1 MTEFS
6 EELRS
11 RTAKAARFYISGSNK
26 SRPTRGRP
34 SGKLTIAD
42 LATIHQTNLPLLKKY
57 IRLLKEGKDL
67 PSEASDSLRGGIPC
81 LTKQEEAALITYIQ
95 KVENTSFQ
103 LTDACIVNKA
113 NFLRRLGNEGP
124 VSYKW
129 LPRFK
134 ARHPELTSRV
144 GRFKEVTRIGAELDP
159 DELEA
164 WYTEY
169 ENVAKGLQIEPD
181 NLWNFDETPLQ
192 IGWARGKV
200 KIASIRKKKSSRQIL
215 FQPGNKESLTSIDA
229 ISAAGRYIPSFLILS
244 VKALLEDYAF
254 ADVDDD
260 VVITH
265 TDTGYNNA
273 HRALQWLKHFNYHSF
288 KASDSFKGH
297 TIESW
302 FGYAADINYKGW
314 EERVNKEPFCIR
326 TTPRVT
332 RLLLMDGFAAHEDP
346 EFLWYCDMFDI
357 VPFKLPSHMSHL
369 MQPLDVGVFQHV
381 KQSQQRSLQ
390 KWVRSGGLQITRY
403 DFLCSWKG
411 IVKDSFRVGYIYTG
425 FENSGLWPI
434 DPDKVLSIVRAQRE
448 EQTRPMWPNLLH
460 ETVATPRSAK
470 RKLANISITNINE
483 DLKKA
488 VDNALIALDYS
499 IISQDAQLE
508 ALKLARERLAQQAAR
523 TRTMRRIA
531 GTKDGAFTRGQL
543 LAKVKARE
551 EKEHNELLKKQA
563 RMQKAEL
570 RKLRAQEAASQAASQ
585 ASQPRLRGRAAAKA
599 KAEAEARAREQ
610 LASMNSQVQEQYLNI
625 REAWDQADNSQKI
638 QLSAIMPLDALES
651 IPDYSDW
658 LAAQE
663 VRREAAA
670 AVEALP
676 QLARHPLSSPN
687 AGYITVATNSSVGL
701 PGSDNSVEI
710 ITHRPPG
717 STWARDIS
725 IPAGRPVDSHGREV
739 EFISQAWSGEL
750 HYAPANYSSDDT
762 EIMVGGVPI
771 RVPKSRARAP

>member
-11 RTAKAARFYISGSNK
+11 CTAKAARFYISGSNK

-34 SGKLTIAD
+34 RGKLTIAD

-113 NFLRRLGNEGP
+113 NFLRRLRNEGP

-169 ENVAKGLQIEPD
+169 ENVAKGLQVEPD

-229 ISAAGRYIPSFLILS
+229 ISTAGRYIPSFLILS

-254 ADVDDD
+254 AD
-260 VVITH
+260 
-265 TDTGYNNA
+265 
-273 HRALQWLKHFNYHSF
+273 HFNYYSF
-288 KASDSFKGH
+288 KASDSFKGY
-297 TIESW
+297 TIQSW

-326 TTPRVT
+326 TTPRFA
-332 RLLLMDGFAAHEDP
+332 RLLLMDGFAAYEDP

-357 VPFKLPSHMSHL
+357 VPFKLFSHMSHL
-369 MQPLDVGVFQHV
+369 MQPLDVGVFQH
-381 KQSQQRSLQ
+381 RSLQ

-434 DPDKVLSIVRAQRE
+434 DPDKVLSIVRAERE
-448 EQTRPMWPNLLH
+448 EQTRPMWPNLLY

-470 RKLANISITNINE
+470 RKLANISIANINE

-488 VDNALIALDYS
+488 VDDVLTALDYS
-499 IISQDAQLE
+499 IILQDAQLE
-508 ALKLARERLAQQAAR
+508 ALKLVRERLAQQAAR

-563 RMQKAEL
+563 RMQKVEL
-570 RKLRAQEAASQAASQ
+570 RKLRAQEAALQAASQ

-610 LASMNSQVQEQYLNI
+610 LASMNSQVQERYLNI

-638 QLSAIMPLDALES
+638 QLSATMPLDALES

-701 PGSDNSVEI
+701 PGSDDSIEI

-725 IPAGRPVDSHGREV
+725 ISAGRPVDSYGREV
-739 EFISQAWSGEL
+739 EFISQAWSGES

>member
-1 MTEFS
+1 M
-6 EELRS
+6 
-11 RTAKAARFYISGSNK
+11 A
-26 SRPTRGRP
+26 
-34 SGKLTIAD
+34 
-42 LATIHQTNLPLLKKY
+42 KY

-67 PSEASDSLRGGIPC
+67 PSEASDGLRGGIPC

-113 NFLRRLGNEGP
+113 NFLRRLRNEGP

-244 VKALLEDYAF
+244 VKALLEDYVF

-260 VVITH
+260 VVRTH

-326 TTPRVT
+326 TIPRVT

-434 DPDKVLSIVRAQRE
+434 DPDK
-448 EQTRPMWPNLLH
+448 
-460 ETVATPRSAK
+460 
-470 RKLANISITNINE
+470 
-483 DLKKA
+483 
-488 VDNALIALDYS
+488 
-499 IISQDAQLE
+499 DAQLE

-638 QLSAIMPLDALES
+638 QLSATMPLDALES

-739 EFISQAWSGEL
+739 EFISQA
-750 HYAPANYSSDDT
+750 
-762 EIMVGGVPI
+762 
-771 RVPKSRARAP
+771 